1 MPSTDHEFELDADP
15 AAEKFHSPADFSGV
29 LPDHVAEARA
39 RHQRMVSDSSTLA
52 GLSRE
57 LLRVQLAADR
67 RVSDAVEAE
76 RKRREEDVSRLQ
88 AEKERLQAQ
97 LQADKEALQAQLD
110 LFRNELST
118 TALAVH
124 QAARSE
130 ALALSKFP
138 AQVASE
144 GMKLLEDM
152 RKPPPPGTNGFDVM
166 RDLGGQAIDR
176 FGKLAEKLLETNP
189 EVAQKLRGFIT
200 DASGEPE
207 AAAAPAA
214 RSHAQQLP
222 QAQSDPTTSSDL
234 PAGFATVKVFQ
245 VLGLLNKVA
254 PEEQARFF
262 SGLGVQS
269 IDQATCKDLL
279 LFWDEFHAKAGAE
292 ASTGAA

>member
-1 MPSTDHEFELDADP
+1 MPSTDHEFEPDADP

-57 LLRVQLAADR
+57 LLRVQLAADK

-176 FGKLAEKLLETNP
+176 LGKLAEKVFETNP
-189 EVAQKLRGFIT
+189 EVPQKLRALVA
-200 DASGEPE
+200 DAGP
-207 AAAAPAA
+207 AASVPQSAPTAAPETAQLQPPAA
-214 RSHAQQLP
+214 EV
-222 QAQSDPTTSSDL
+222 
-234 PAGFATVKVFQ
+234 PAGFEEVKVFE
-245 VLGLLNKVA
+245 VIDLLGKVSDEELGRFIGALGL
-254 PEEQARFF
+254 RT
-262 SGLGVQS
+262 
-269 IDQATCKDLL
+269 IHDATCRDVL
-279 LFWDEFHAKAGAE
+279 LFWFEFGPKAKASA
-292 ASTGAA
+292 GAA

>member
-1 MPSTDHEFELDADP
+1 MPSTDHKFEPDADP
-15 AAEKFHSPADFSGV
+15 AAERFHSPADFSGV

-57 LLRVQLAADR
+57 LLRVQLAADK

-166 RDLGGQAIDR
+166 KELGGQAIDR
-176 FGKLAEKLLETNP
+176 IGKLAEKVFETNP
-189 EVAQKLRGFIT
+189 EVPQKLRALVA
-200 DASGEPE
+200 DAGPAASAPQAAPTAAPE
-207 AAAAPAA
+207 AAQLPPPAA
-214 RSHAQQLP
+214 EV
-222 QAQSDPTTSSDL
+222 
-234 PAGFATVKVFQ
+234 PAGFADVKVFQ
-245 VLGLLNKVA
+245 VMDLLGKVSDEEQGRFFGALGLRNIS
-254 PEEQARFF
+254 E
-262 SGLGVQS
+262 
-269 IDQATCKDLL
+269 ATCKDLL
-279 LFWDEFHAKAGAE
+279 LFWFEFGPKVEVSAGA
-292 ASTGAA
+292 A